1 MYAVLGWADGFGNDT
16 VVEGIYKTRQKAI
29 EATPRKKRSSYRI
42 QKFEFGEIEFDY
54 YEAKEIIR
62 KKKVKRNGV
71 FKNEIYQ
78 IFW

>member
-1 MYAVLGWADGFGNDT
+1 MDSEMILSLEEFIRPD
-16 VVEGIYKTRQKAI
+16 
-29 EATPRKKRSSYRI
+29 KKRLRLFLRKSVLLI
-42 QKFEFGEIEFDY
+42 TQKFEFGEIEFDY